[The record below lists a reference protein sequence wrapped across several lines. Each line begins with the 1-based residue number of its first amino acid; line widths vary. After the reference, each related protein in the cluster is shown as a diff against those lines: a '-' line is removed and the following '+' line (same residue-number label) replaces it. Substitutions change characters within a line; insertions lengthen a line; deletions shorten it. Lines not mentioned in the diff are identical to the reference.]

1 MTKPVK
7 MTLPQEVADWLA
19 TLGAKTTSAAAAQ
32 VVVSAYEQATGH
44 TPALNTWG
52 GDRKSNEDQ
61 AMFDVIYSDAR
72 KEWRITKGGNL
83 TKPQAYFL
91 LASKKAL
98 ANEPAINVLQGH

>member
-7 MTLPQEVADWLA
+7 MTLPQEVAEWLA
-19 TLGAKTTSAAAAQ
+19 TLGAQTTSAAAAQ
-32 VVVSAYEQATGH
+32 VVVQAYEQVTGN

-61 AMFDVIYSDAR
+61 AMFDIIYSNER
-72 KEWRITKGGNL
+72 KEWRIAKGGNL

-91 LASKKAL
+91 LASYKAL
-98 ANEPAINVLQGH
+98 ANEPAVNVLQFR